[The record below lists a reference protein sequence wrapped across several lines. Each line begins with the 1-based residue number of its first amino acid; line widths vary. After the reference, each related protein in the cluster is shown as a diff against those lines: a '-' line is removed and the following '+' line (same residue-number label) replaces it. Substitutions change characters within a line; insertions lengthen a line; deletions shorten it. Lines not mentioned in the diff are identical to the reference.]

1 MSEKPVVVDFHM
13 HPISYKA
20 FQPSA
25 LGWIQTIISQ
35 RCDFEEFR
43 AIYSDPGAFVQL
55 LKDSG
60 IDYAVVMA
68 ELCPITTGICT
79 NEYVAEFCQ
88 GRPELIP
95 FASINPAT
103 DLAPADKLE
112 DLVSRLG
119 FRGLKLYPT
128 YQHFYPN
135 DAKLYPLYAVAQA
148 WEIPIMLHT
157 GSSVFEGAR
166 LKYGD
171 PLFLDDVAVD
181 FPRLKLLLVHGG
193 RGFWYDRAYFLAKMH
208 PNVFLEIAGLPPHN
222 LLKYFPEL
230 GRIAHKVVYGSDWP
244 GVADLGQNL
253 EAVRRLPLTP
263 EQLELIVGGNALR
276 LLNLPASGSPS
287 AA

>member
-1 MSEKPVVVDFHM
+1 MTEKSVVVDFHM
-13 HPISYKA
+13 HAIAYDIW
-20 FQPSA
+20 QTSA
-25 LGWIQTIISQ
+25 LGWITEIVGQ
-35 RCDFEEFR
+35 RCDFEEFFR
-43 AIYSDPGAFVQL
+43 RYSDPEAFVAM
-55 LKDSG
+55 LKESG

-79 NEYVAEFCQ
+79 NETVAEFCK

-103 DLAPADKLE
+103 DLAPAERLE
-112 DLVSRLG
+112 DLITRLG

-148 WEIPIMLHT
+148 RDIPIMFHT

-171 PLFLDDVAVD
+171 PLYLDDVAVD
-181 FPRLKLLLVHGG
+181 FPRLKLLMVHSG

-208 PNVFLEIAGLPPHN
+208 KNLFLEIAGLPPHN

-230 GRIAHKVVYGSDWP
+230 GRIAHKVIYGSDWP
-244 GVADLGQNL
+244 GVADLAENL

-263 EQLELIVGGNALR
+263 DQKHLILGRNALR
-276 LLNLPASGSPS
+276 LLNMPESLPSSSP
-287 AA
+287 

>member
-1 MSEKPVVVDFHM
+1 MSERSVVVDFHM
-13 HPISYKA
+13 HPVCYDS

-25 LGWIQTIISQ
+25 LGWIQTIVGQ
-35 RCDFEEFR
+35 TCNFEEFCTR
-43 AIYSDPGAFVQL
+43 YSDPDAFVRL

-60 IDYAVVMA
+60 IDYAVVLA

-79 NEYVAEFCQ
+79 NEKVAEFCQ

-103 DLAPADKLE
+103 DLAPAEKLE
-112 DLVSRLG
+112 DLIDRLG

-148 WEIPIMLHT
+148 RDIPIMFHT

-171 PLFLDDVAVD
+171 PLYLDDVAVD
-181 FPRLKLLLVHGG
+181 FPRLKLLMVHSG

-208 PNVFLEIAGLPPHN
+208 KNLFLEIAGLPPHN

-230 GRIAHKVVYGSDWP
+230 GRIAHKVIYGSDWP
-244 GVADLGQNL
+244 GVADLAENL

-263 EQLELIVGGNALR
+263 DQKHLILGRNALR
-276 LLNLPASGSPS
+276 LLNMPESLPSSSP
-287 AA
+287 

>member
-1 MSEKPVVVDFHM
+1 MTDKSVVVDFHM
-13 HPISYKA
+13 HPVSYES

-25 LGWIQTIISQ
+25 QGWIAKIVGQT
-35 RCDFEEFR
+35 CNYEEYAR
-43 AIYSDPGAFVQL
+43 RYSDPEAFVDL
-55 LKDSG
+55 LKESG
-60 IDYAVVMA
+60 IDYGVVMA

-79 NEYVAEFCQ
+79 NEYVEDFCS

-103 DLAPADKLE
+103 DLAPAERLE
-112 DLVSRLG
+112 DLITRHG

-128 YQHFYPN
+128 YQQFYPN
-135 DAKLYPLYAVAQA
+135 ESRLYPLYSVAQA
-148 WEIPIMLHT
+148 RDIPIMFHT

-171 PLFLDDVAVD
+171 PLHLDDVAVD
-181 FPRLKLLLVHGG
+181 FPRLKILLVHGG

-208 PNVFLEIAGLPPHN
+208 ENVFLEIAGLPPHN

-230 GRIAHKVVYGSDWP
+230 GRIAHKVIYGSDWP
-244 GVADLGQNL
+244 GVADLAENL
-253 EAVRRLPLTP
+253 EAVRSLPLTP
-263 EQLELIVGGNALR
+263 EQKDLILGVNARR
-276 LLNLPASGSPS
+276 LLKLPEQCPTS

>member
-1 MSEKPVVVDFHM
+1 MSEESVVVDFHM
-13 HPISYKA
+13 HPISYQT

-25 LGWIQTIISQ
+25 LGWIQKIISQ
-35 RCDFEEFR
+35 RYDFEQFR
-43 AIYSDPGAFVQL
+43 SQYSDPETFVRML
-55 LKDSG
+55 RESG

-88 GRPELIP
+88 GRQELIP

-103 DLAPADKLE
+103 DLAPAEKLE
-112 DLVSRLG
+112 DLITRLG

-135 DAKLYPLYAVAQA
+135 DRKLYPLYSVAQA
-148 WEIPIMLHT
+148 RDIPVMLHT

-171 PLFLDDVAVD
+171 PLHLDDVAVD
-181 FPRLKLLLVHGG
+181 FPRLKLLMVHSG

-208 PNVFLEIAGLPPHN
+208 KNVYMEIAGLPPHN

-230 GRIAHKVVYGSDWP
+230 GRIAHKVIYGSDWP
-244 GVADLGQNL
+244 GVADLAENL
-253 EAVRRLPLTP
+253 EAIRRLPLTQ
-263 EQLELIVGGNALR
+263 EQKDLILGGNALR
-276 LLNLPASGSPS
+276 LLKLPEKPPS
-287 AA
+287 SVA

>member
-1 MSEKPVVVDFHM
+1 MSETSLVVDFHM
-13 HPISYKA
+13 HPIRYES

-25 LGWIQTIISQ
+25 LGWISTIISQ
-35 RCDFEEFR
+35 NCDFEQFR
-43 AIYSDPGAFVQL
+43 IQYSDPDAFIHL

-68 ELCPITTGICT
+68 ELCPITTGICS
-79 NEYVAEFCQ
+79 NETVSEFCR
-88 GRPELIP
+88 GKSELIP

-103 DLAPADKLE
+103 DLAPAERLE
-112 DLVSRLG
+112 DLITNHG

-135 DAKLYPLYAVAQA
+135 DSKLYPLYSVAQA
-148 WEIPIMLHT
+148 RDIPVMLHT
-157 GSSVFEGAR
+157 GSSVFQGAR

-171 PLFLDDVAVD
+171 PLYLDDVAVD

-208 PNVFLEIAGLPPHN
+208 ENVFLEIAGLPPHN

-244 GVADLGQNL
+244 GVADLKKNL
-253 EAVRRLPLTP
+253 ESVRNLPLTP
-263 EQLELIVGGNALR
+263 EQKNLILGGNALR
-276 LLNLPASGSPS
+276 LLNLA
-287 AA
+287 

>member
-1 MSEKPVVVDFHM
+1 MPERSVVIDFHM
-13 HPISYKA
+13 HPVTYES

-25 LGWIQTIISQ
+25 LGWITEIVGQ

-43 AIYSDPGAFVQL
+43 KRYSDPEAFVGL
-55 LKDSG
+55 LKESG
-60 IDYAVVMA
+60 IDHAVVMA

-79 NEYVAEFCQ
+79 NESVAEFCS

-103 DLAPADKLE
+103 DLAPAEKLE
-112 DLVSRLG
+112 ELITRSG

-148 WEIPIMLHT
+148 RDIPIMFHT

-171 PLFLDDVAVD
+171 PLYLDDVAVD
-181 FPRLKLLLVHGG
+181 FPRLKLLMVHGG

-208 PNVFLEIAGLPPHN
+208 KNVFLEIAGLPPHN

-230 GRIAHKVVYGSDWP
+230 GRIAHKVIYGSDWP
-244 GVADLGQNL
+244 GVTDLAQNL
-253 EAVRRLPLTP
+253 EAVRGLPLTP
-263 EQLELIVGGNALR
+263 EQKDLILGGNARR
-276 LLNLPASGSPS
+276 LLKL
-287 AA
+287 

>member
-1 MSEKPVVVDFHM
+1 MTEKSVVVDFHM
-13 HPISYKA
+13 HAIAYDI

-25 LGWIQTIISQ
+25 LGWIAEIVGH
-35 RCDFEEFR
+35 RCDFEEFCR
-43 AIYSDPGAFVQL
+43 RYSDPEAFVAM
-55 LKDSG
+55 LKESG

-79 NEYVAEFCQ
+79 NETVAEFCKE
-88 GRPELIP
+88 RPELIP

-103 DLAPADKLE
+103 DLAPAERLE
-112 DLVSRLG
+112 DLITRLG

-148 WEIPIMLHT
+148 RDIPIMFHT
-157 GSSVFEGAR
+157 GSSVFQGAR

-171 PLFLDDVAVD
+171 PLYLDDVAVD

-208 PNVFLEIAGLPPHN
+208 ENVFLEIAGLPPHN

-230 GRIAHKVVYGSDWP
+230 GRIAHKVIYGSDWP
-244 GVADLGQNL
+244 GVADLKENL
-253 EAVRRLPLTP
+253 ETVRRLPLTS
-263 EQLELIVGGNALR
+263 EQKELILGGNARR
-276 LLNLPASGSPS
+276 LLKLPA
-287 AA
+287 